1 MQGYPVLTSIPL
13 NWGDQDALGHV
24 NNTMYLRWSET
35 ARVDYL
41 LRIGLWQM
49 LAAEQVGPILASISC
64 NYRRPL
70 NYPDTVLVGAR
81 ITRIGNSSMRMEH
94 CIESLALGVVAAE
107 VESTLVVMD
116 YKTNKPIPVPQQIRE
131 AIARLEGWPG
141 LTPPPNP

>member
-1 MQGYPVLTSIPL
+1 MQGFPVVNSIPL

-41 LRIGLWQM
+41 SRVGLWQM
-49 LAAEQVGPILASISC
+49 LAAEQVGPILASIAC

-81 ITRIGNSSMRMEH
+81 ITRIGNSSIRMEH
-94 CIESLALGVVAAE
+94 QIESLALGVVAAE
-107 VESTLVVMD
+107 LESTLVVMD
-116 YKTNKPIPVPQQIRE
+116 YKANKPVTVPENIRE
-131 AIARLEGWPG
+131 AIARMEGWSDI
-141 LTPPPNP
+141 TPSVTP